1 MELVKFDKEGT
12 YPRISASHID
22 ESIELTPAEQ
32 EIKARLRHIHALRMT
47 NKYSKYQAIQIHM
60 REMKVS
66 QSTAYRDYNW
76 AMQIFGELDK
86 VDVQAERM
94 ILAECYWQLYQKAL
108 KKGDLEQERKA
119 LDSYKSLFNFDK
131 EEKEINF
138 EKISAHEY
146 HIKMSRKSMRMLRD
160 AIGTGV
166 VDFND
171 LPAEEIDYEEMTNDQ

>member
-108 KKGDLEQERKA
+108 
-119 LDSYKSLFNFDK
+119 
-131 EEKEINF
+131 IT
-138 EKISAHEY
+138 AHEY

-166 VDFND
+166 VDFNE
-171 LPAEEIDYEEMTNDQ
+171 LPAEDIDYIESEE

>member
-66 QSTAYRDYNW
+66 QATAYRDYNW

-86 VDVQAERM
+86 V
-94 ILAECYWQLYQKAL
+94 ECYWQLYLKAL

-146 HIKMSRKSMRMLRD
+146 HIKMSRKGMRMLRE

-166 VDFND
+166 VDFNE
-171 LPAEEIDYEEMTNDQ
+171 LPAEEIDYEESEE